1 MPETRC
7 RFAVNLTTF
16 TLPLVLD
23 FILICIYYWAYN
35 SCVKIK
41 DVQVPLQI
49 GGFLLSVMGGFSLL
63 TFCKRKSIECGAC
76 SFCSYIVFAVIFFVV
91 VFFSLNYGFNTGL
104 SGSSFDRAEPYGS
117 HPRLDH
123 FPQAFR
129 DKVSGAEEWDHI
141 IACLAPSI
149 GCDRL
154 NRTYTSPQQLSSAHL
169 NPLQS
174 QCCMPPSQCGLSFVS
189 PTYWEFS
196 TTNQTYVDADCTTW
210 NNDQTKLCY
219 RCDSCKERVLAEI
232 KNKWRIAFIL
242 LLTTYLILIPISIY
256 NCKCSKIL
264 ED

>member
-174 QCCMPPSQCGLSFVS
+174 QCCMPPSQCGLSFEVKCTLARMMESNEKWKGRVS
-189 PTYWEFS
+189 ARLQKATADHIWPLFLDFFS
-196 TTNQTYVDADCTTW
+196 
-210 NNDQTKLCY
+210 L
-219 RCDSCKERVLAEI
+219 
-232 KNKWRIAFIL
+232 NKWFPGLAVCHGVHGTNGEPGCVRYCAGFSL
-242 LLTTYLILIPISIY
+242 PSE
-256 NCKCSKIL
+256 SG
-264 ED
+264 